1 MCIGVTEEELDAIFS
16 NKHEASA
23 VMAINNEPRQATESA
38 LTAVALANNTC
49 LENDNGDIEAS
60 RNTCT
65 SSSGT
70 TTDGSTSSCSDE
82 SGSEDSWISTA
93 ESSDDTASTS
103 SSEHSTYIRKYRSL
117 TKCEMQAAMKK
128 KRRRRNPTNHK
139 IGSLSGLMHHY
150 RSYVQWVGIEAAAHW
165 PKRYDMKSVINSYKL
180 EDAIALDESEKQNL
194 PKTWLQESLKVK
206 SNSGKW
212 SRHLSKLGQK
222 EKDEKRLAW
231 SNSQKGKT
239 PYSPKNL
246 RKIERS
252 WPLLINRP
260 ATLRKI
266 KSI

>member
-1 MCIGVTEEELDAIFS
+1 
-16 NKHEASA
+16 
-23 VMAINNEPRQATESA
+23 
-38 LTAVALANNTC
+38 
-49 LENDNGDIEAS
+49 
-60 RNTCT
+60 
-65 SSSGT
+65 
-70 TTDGSTSSCSDE
+70 
-82 SGSEDSWISTA
+82 
-93 ESSDDTASTS
+93 
-103 SSEHSTYIRKYRSL
+103 
-117 TKCEMQAAMKK
+117 
-128 KRRRRNPTNHK
+128 
-139 IGSLSGLMHHY
+139 
-150 RSYVQWVGIEAAAHW
+150 
-165 PKRYDMKSVINSYKL
+165 MKSVINSYKL